1 LGVSINLNREIGSE
15 FDISIEVLLNASN
28 LILRKLFQEKL
39 FCKNG
44 VDVAY
49 LSTGRAAIKFI
60 LSNIIKKVKIK
71 KCWLPSYLCE
81 TIIQPFRELNLDYE
95 FYNLKENLQLD
106 IDYLSRRI
114 EKNDLVF
121 TINYFNLLHN
131 NKVIEFLKKLKNNNV
146 IIIEDLTH
154 SFLSNN
160 INFPR
165 IGNYS
170 IISLRKWFGMPDGGI
185 AISNNDLFDKNLI
198 VKKSFYDFVY
208 LRLKYAI
215 LKNFYLNKIINKKD
229 SFREIHN
236 KAEELANLTIRLNA
250 MSCISKT
257 ILNSIDFNNVIYKRR
272 KNFKYLLSSFKNLDN
287 IDILCKNLKEG
298 ICPIGFPIIVAR
310 RDVLREYL
318 TTNKIYCPIHWL
330 LPEEIPKKFTYPYF
344 LSQNIITIPCDQR
357 YSIEDMEMIAEKVK
371 KFYKK
376 YR

>member
-1 LGVSINLNREIGSE
+1 MGVSINLNREIGSE
-15 FDISIEVLLNASN
+15 YDISIEVLLNASN
-28 LILRKLFQEKL
+28 FLTKKAFQEEL
-39 FCKNG
+39 FCKDV

-60 LSNIIKKVKIK
+60 LSNIIEKSKIN
-71 KCWLPSYLCE
+71 KCWLPCYLCE
-81 TIIQPFRELNLDYE
+81 TIIQSFRELNLDYE

-114 EKNDLVF
+114 ENNDIIL
-121 TINYFNLLHN
+121 TINYFNFLPN
-131 NKVIEFLKKLKNNNV
+131 NKIVKFLRKLRNDNV
-146 IIIEDLTH
+146 IIIEDSTH
-154 SFLSNN
+154 SFLTNN
-160 INFPR
+160 INLTR
-165 IGNYS
+165 IFNYS
-170 IISLRKWFGMPDGGI
+170 IISLRKWFGIPDGGI
-185 AISNNDLFDKNLI
+185 AISNNDLFDKKLI
-198 VKKSFYDFVY
+198 VEKLFYDFVY

-215 LKNFYLNKIINKKD
+215 LKNFYLNKVINKKD

-298 ICPIGFPIIVAR
+298 ICPIGFPIIATKR
-310 RDVLREYL
+310 NALKEYL
-318 TTNKIYCPIHWL
+318 INNNIYCPIHWL
-330 LPEEIPKKFTYPYF
+330 LPEEIPKKFDYSYS
-344 LSQNIITIPCDQR
+344 LSKKIITIPCDQR
-357 YSIEDMEMIAEKVK
+357 YSLEDMEIIVRKVK

-376 YR
+376 LK

>member
-1 LGVSINLNREIGSE
+1 VKQGLLNEIGSE
-15 FDISIEVLLNASN
+15 FDIPIGVLLNASN
-28 LILRKLFQEKL
+28 LISQKMFQEKL

-44 VDVAY
+44 IDVAY

-60 LSNIIKKVKIK
+60 LSNIIKKAKIK

-81 TIIQPFRELNLDYE
+81 TIIQSFRELNLDYE
-95 FYNLKENLQLD
+95 FYNLEENLQLD
-106 IDYLSRRI
+106 TDYLLRRI
-114 EKNDLVF
+114 KKNDIIL
-121 TINYFNLLHN
+121 TINYFNFLPN
-131 NKVIEFLKKLKNNNV
+131 NRTIKFLRKLKNNNV
-146 IIIEDLTH
+146 IVIEDSTH
-154 SFLSNN
+154 SFFTNN
-160 INFPR
+160 NLPGIA
-165 IGNYS
+165 NYS
-170 IISLRKWFGMPDGGI
+170 IISLRKWFGIPDGGI
-185 AISNNDLFDKNLI
+185 AISNNDLFDKKLI
-198 VKKSFYDFVY
+198 VEKLFYDFVY

-215 LKNFYLNKIINKKD
+215 LKNFYLNKVINKKD

-250 MSCISKT
+250 ISCISKT

-310 RDVLREYL
+310 RDALREYL

-330 LPEEIPKKFTYPYF
+330 LPEEIPKKFTYSYF

-376 YR
+376 CR